1 MEGNDIVMNY
11 FLQFNDN
18 NNTMAAL
25 TNNVNKVYTVQ
36 QKGNKQ
42 QLTWTDTW
50 KKGTRLHF

>member
-42 QLTWTDTW
+42 QLT
-50 KKGTRLHF
+50 

>member
-42 QLTWTDTW
+42 QLTWTDTR